1 MIKKSIQFNLKKI
14 TLSLGTIAVLTG
26 CSGSQLFE
34 NRFTAD
40 PSLQNS
46 PQIATSPT
54 LDPNAVISTQNFPTE
69 IPRYSNASLEEVSPD
84 ATRDRGQSRWSS
96 PDPINLITDFY
107 QKEFQTNDWMITQPL
122 SPDAPNSSLIAKRNN
137 LQVTLTPSVQG
148 QKTEFTLDYQSI
160 DNSGLIIPSPS
171 PSNAVIPNSPVTFN
185 DLDQVPQPLR
195 DYIQDLGELGILTPK
210 NGNNFQANAPITRQ
224 EYARWLVAA
233 NNQFYATSPSKQIR
247 LGNKNTTPAFT
258 DVPPNHPDFPSIQG
272 LAEAGLIPSPL
283 SNDASAV
290 LFRPDAILNRE
301 NLIAWKVPLDSR
313 RALPNASME
322 TLKETWGFQDTAKI
336 DPKLWRAIYGDFQN
350 GEQAN
355 IRRVFGFTTLF
366 QPKRPVTRGEAA
378 AAIWYFGFQGDGLS
392 AKDVLGL
399 KKTTPSN

>member
-1 MIKKSIQFNLKKI
+1 MIKKSIQFNFKKI
-14 TLSLGTIAVLTG
+14 TLSLGIISLMTS
-26 CSGSQLFE
+26 CSGSQFFE
-34 NRFTAD
+34 NRLGAD
-40 PSLQNS
+40 PTLQNS
-46 PQIATSPT
+46 PQVSTSPT
-54 LDPNAVISTQNFPTE
+54 LEPNAVISTQNFPIE
-69 IPRYSNASLEEVSPD
+69 IPRYSNATIEEISPD
-84 ATRDRGQSRWSS
+84 ASRDRGQSRWSS
-96 PDPINLITDFY
+96 PDPINLITEFY
-107 QKEFQTNDWMITQPL
+107 QKEFQTNDWVITQPL
-122 SPDAPNSSLIAKRNN
+122 APDAPNSSLIAKRNN
-137 LQVTLTPSVQG
+137 LQVTLTPSIQG
-148 QKTEFTLDYQSI
+148 QKTEFTLDYQPM

-185 DLDQVPQPLR
+185 DLEQVAQPRR

-224 EYARWLVAA
+224 EYARWLVTA
-233 NNQFYATSPSKQIR
+233 NNQFHATSPSKQIR

-313 RALPNASME
+313 RALPNASLE
-322 TLKETWGFQDTAKI
+322 TLKETWGFQDTATI

>member
-1 MIKKSIQFNLKKI
+1 MIKKFIEFNLKTI
-14 TLSLGTIAVLTG
+14 TLSFGILSLLTS

-46 PQIATSPT
+46 PQVSTSPS

-69 IPRYSNASLEEVSPD
+69 IPRYSNATLEEVSPD

-107 QKEFQTNDWMITQPL
+107 QKEFQTNDWVITQPL
-122 SPDAPNSSLIAKRNN
+122 SPDDPNTSLIAKRNN
-137 LQVTLTPSVQG
+137 LQVTLTPLVKG
-148 QKTEFTLDYQSI
+148 QKTEFTLDYQPL
-160 DNSGLIIPSPS
+160 DNSGLIIPSPQ

-185 DLDQVPQPLR
+185 DLDQVAQPLR

-247 LGNKNTTPAFT
+247 LGNKNAIPAFS

-313 RALPNASME
+313 KALPNASME

-366 QPKRPVTRGEAA
+366 QPKKPVTRGEAA
-378 AAIWYFGFQGDGLS
+378 AAIGYFGFQGDGLS
-392 AKDVLGL
+392 ARDVLGL

>member
-1 MIKKSIQFNLKKI
+1 MIKKSILFNFKKI
-14 TLSLGTIAVLTG
+14 TLSLGIISLMTS
-26 CSGSQLFE
+26 CSGSQFFE

-46 PQIATSPT
+46 PQVSTSPT

-69 IPRYSNASLEEVSPD
+69 IPRYGNATIEEISPD

-96 PDPINLITDFY
+96 PDPINLITEFY
-107 QKEFQTNDWMITQPL
+107 QKEFQTNDWAITQPL
-122 SPDAPNSSLIAKRNN
+122 SPDDPNSSLIAKRNN
-137 LQVTLTPSVQG
+137 LQVTLTPLVKG
-148 QKTEFTLDYQSI
+148 QKTEFNLDYQSL
-160 DNSGLIIPSPS
+160 DNAGLIIPSPQS
-171 PSNAVIPNSPVTFN
+171 SNAVTPNSPVTFN

-210 NGNNFQANAPITRQ
+210 NGNNFQANAPITRR

-233 NNQFYATSPSKQIR
+233 NNRFYATSPSKQIR
-247 LGNKNTTPAFT
+247 LGNKNATPAFS
-258 DVPPNHPDFPSIQG
+258 DVPPNHPDFPYIQG

-283 SNDASAV
+283 SNDSSAV

-301 NLIAWKVPLDSR
+301 DLIAWKVPLDSR
-313 RALPNASME
+313 KALPNASLE

-336 DPKLWRAIYGDFQN
+336 DPKVWRAIYGDFQN

-355 IRRVFGFTTLF
+355 IRRIFGFTTLF

-378 AAIWYFGFQGDGLS
+378 AAIGYFCFQGDGLS
-392 AKDVLGL
+392 ARDVLGL
-399 KKTTPSN
+399 NKATPSN

>member
-1 MIKKSIQFNLKKI
+1 MIKKSILFNFKKI
-14 TLSLGTIAVLTG
+14 TLSLGIISLMTS
-26 CSGSQLFE
+26 CSGSQFFE

-46 PQIATSPT
+46 PQVSTSPT

-69 IPRYSNASLEEVSPD
+69 IPRYGNATIEEISPD

-96 PDPINLITDFY
+96 PDPINLITEFY
-107 QKEFQTNDWMITQPL
+107 QKEFQTNDWAITQPL
-122 SPDAPNSSLIAKRNN
+122 SPDDPNSSLIAKRNN
-137 LQVTLTPSVQG
+137 LQVTLTPLVKG
-148 QKTEFTLDYQSI
+148 QKTEFNLDYQSL
-160 DNSGLIIPSPS
+160 DNAGLIIPSPQS
-171 PSNAVIPNSPVTFN
+171 SNAVTPNSPVTFN

-210 NGNNFQANAPITRQ
+210 NGNNFQANAPITRR

-233 NNQFYATSPSKQIR
+233 NNRFYATSPSKQIR
-247 LGNKNTTPAFT
+247 LGNKNATPAFS
-258 DVPPNHPDFPSIQG
+258 DVPPNHPDFPYIQG

-283 SNDASAV
+283 SNDSSAV

-301 NLIAWKVPLDSR
+301 DLIAWKVPLDSR
-313 RALPNASME
+313 KALPNASLE

-336 DPKLWRAIYGDFQN
+336 DPKVWRAIYGDFQN

-355 IRRVFGFTTLF
+355 IRRIFGFTTLF

-378 AAIWYFGFQGDGLS
+378 AAIGYFGFQGDGLS
-392 AKDVLGL
+392 ARDVLGL
-399 KKTTPSN
+399 NKATPSN

>member
-14 TLSLGTIAVLTG
+14 TLSLGIIAVLTG

-46 PQIATSPT
+46 PQVSTSPT
-54 LDPNAVISTQNFPTE
+54 LDPDAVISTQNFPTE
-69 IPRYSNASLEEVSPD
+69 IPRYSNATLEEISPD

-107 QKEFQTNDWMITQPL
+107 QKEFQTNDWVITQPL
-122 SPDAPNSSLIAKRNN
+122 SLDDLNSSLIAKRNN
-137 LQVTLTPSVQG
+137 LQVTLSPSVQG
-148 QKTEFTLDYQSI
+148 QKTEFTLDYQPL
-160 DNSGLIIPSPS
+160 DNAGLIIPSPS

-185 DLDQVPQPLR
+185 DLDQVAQPLR

-247 LGNKNTTPAFT
+247 LGNKNATPAFS

-313 RALPNASME
+313 KALPNASMD

-366 QPKRPVTRGEAA
+366 QPKKPVTRGEAA
-378 AAIWYFGFQGDGLS
+378 AAIGYFGFQGDGLS

-399 KKTTPSN
+399 KKATPSN

>member
-46 PQIATSPT
+46 PQVSTSPS

-69 IPRYSNASLEEVSPD
+69 IPRYTNATLEEVSPD

-137 LQVTLTPSVQG
+137 LQVTLTPSLQG
-148 QKTEFTLDYQSI
+148 QKTEFTLDYQPI

-185 DLDQVPQPLR
+185 DLDQVAQPLR

-233 NNQFYATSPSKQIR
+233 NNQFHATSPSKQIR
-247 LGNKNTTPAFT
+247 LGNKNTPPAFT

-378 AAIWYFGFQGDGLS
+378 AAIGYFGFQGDGLS

>member
-1 MIKKSIQFNLKKI
+1 MIKKFIGFNLKTI
-14 TLSLGTIAVLTG
+14 TLSFGILSLLTS
-26 CSGSQLFE
+26 CSGSQFFE

-46 PQIATSPT
+46 PQVSTSPS

-69 IPRYSNASLEEVSPD
+69 IPRYSNATLEEISPD

-96 PDPINLITDFY
+96 PDSINLITDFY
-107 QKEFQTNDWMITQPL
+107 QKEFQTNDWVITQPL
-122 SPDAPNSSLIAKRNN
+122 SPDDPNSSLIAKRNN
-137 LQVTLTPSVQG
+137 LQVTLTPLITG
-148 QKTEFTLDYQSI
+148 QKTEFTLDYQLL
-160 DNSGLIIPSPS
+160 DNAGLIIPSPQA
-171 PSNAVIPNSPVTFN
+171 SNAVIPNSPVTFN
-185 DLDQVPQPLR
+185 DLDQVAQPLR
-195 DYIQDLGELGILTPK
+195 DYIQDLGDLGILTPK

-247 LGNKNTTPAFT
+247 LGNKNTPPAFT

-366 QPKRPVTRGEAA
+366 QPKKPATRGDAA

>member
-1 MIKKSIQFNLKKI
+1 MIKKSIQFNFKKI

-26 CSGSQLFE
+26 CSGSQFFE

-46 PQIATSPT
+46 PQVSTSPS
-54 LDPNAVISTQNFPTE
+54 LDSNAVISTQNFPTE
-69 IPRYSNASLEEVSPD
+69 IPRYTNATLEEVSPD

-96 PDPINLITDFY
+96 PDPVNLITDFY
-107 QKEFQTNDWMITQPL
+107 QKEFQTNDWVITQPL

-185 DLDQVPQPLR
+185 DLDQVAQPLR

-210 NGNNFQANAPITRQ
+210 NGNNFQANAPITRR

-258 DVPPNHPDFPSIQG
+258 DVPPNHPDFPYIQG

-378 AAIWYFGFQGDGLS
+378 AAIGYFGFQGDGLS
-392 AKDVLGL
+392 ARDVLGL

>member
-14 TLSLGTIAVLTG
+14 TLSLGIIAVLTG

-46 PQIATSPT
+46 PQVSTSPT
-54 LDPNAVISTQNFPTE
+54 LEPNAVISTQNFPTE
-69 IPRYSNASLEEVSPD
+69 IPRYNNATLEEVSPD
-84 ATRDRGQSRWSS
+84 ATRDRAQSRWSS
-96 PDPINLITDFY
+96 PDPINLITEFY
-107 QKEFQTNDWMITQPL
+107 QKEFQTNDWVITQPL
-122 SPDAPNSSLIAKRNN
+122 SPDDPNSSLIAKRNN
-137 LQVTLTPSVQG
+137 LQVTLTPLVKG
-148 QKTEFTLDYQSI
+148 QKTEFNLDYQPL
-160 DNSGLIIPSPS
+160 DNAGLIIPSPQ
-171 PSNAVIPNSPVTFN
+171 PSNAVKPNSPVTFN
-185 DLDQVPQPLR
+185 DLEQVPQPLR

-210 NGNNFQANAPITRQ
+210 NGNNFQANAPITRR

-233 NNQFYATSPSKQIR
+233 NNRFYATSPSKQIR
-247 LGNKNTTPAFT
+247 LGNKNATPAFS
-258 DVPPNHPDFPSIQG
+258 DVPPNNLDFPYIQG

-283 SNDASAV
+283 SNDSSAV

-301 NLIAWKVPLDSR
+301 DLIAWKVPLDTR
-313 RALPNASME
+313 KALPNASLE

-336 DPKLWRAIYGDFQN
+336 DPKVWRAIYGDFQN

-378 AAIWYFGFQGDGLS
+378 AAIGYFGFQGDGLS
-392 AKDVLGL
+392 ARDVLGL
-399 KKTTPSN
+399 NKATPSN

>member
-1 MIKKSIQFNLKKI
+1 MIKKFIEFNLKTI
-14 TLSLGTIAVLTG
+14 TLAFGILSLLTS
-26 CSGSQLFE
+26 CSGSQFFE

-46 PQIATSPT
+46 PQVSTSPS

-69 IPRYSNASLEEVSPD
+69 IPRYSNATLEEVSPD

-107 QKEFQTNDWMITQPL
+107 QKEFQTNDWVITQPL
-122 SPDAPNSSLIAKRNN
+122 SLDDPNSSLIAKRNN
-137 LQVTLTPSVQG
+137 LQVTLTPLVKG
-148 QKTEFTLDYQSI
+148 QKTEFTLDYQPL
-160 DNSGLIIPSPS
+160 DNAGLIIPSPQ

-185 DLDQVPQPLR
+185 DLDQVAQPLR

-233 NNQFYATSPSKQIR
+233 NNQFYATSASKQIR
-247 LGNKNTTPAFT
+247 LGNKNTTPAFS

-313 RALPNASME
+313 KALPNASME

-366 QPKRPVTRGEAA
+366 QPKKPVTRGEAA
-378 AAIWYFGFQGDGLS
+378 AAIGYFGFQGDGLS

-399 KKTTPSN
+399 KKATPSN